1 MIPRP
6 QKEDF
11 KIIGYYLGKIA
22 FGLGVMMLIPL
33 ALGLA
38 YGETNPSLD
47 FLISISLTL
56 SLGMLLT
63 ILCHTERDPKWMHG
77 MVIVSLSWLV
87 AMFLGAV
94 PLYLSGHF
102 KSYLDACFDAMSGF
116 ATTGLTLVQNLDHL
130 SYSHNL
136 WRHLIMFIGGQGIVI
151 VALSFLVRGAAG
163 AFSIYAGEA
172 REERILPN
180 VISTA
185 RFIWLVSI
193 TYLILGTSVLTFV
206 AFYEGIPL
214 KNSLFHGVCIF
225 IAAFDTGGFTPQSQS
240 ILYYHSFLFEI
251 TTIVIMLLGALN
263 FKLHYAIW
271 SGNKAE
277 IRRNIET
284 ITLFITIMATFIIT
298 AFGLKQFDTY
308 PHAIAFFRKGF
319 YQLISSHSG
328 TGYMTIYAKQFIKEW
343 GPLALVGITI
353 AMAFGGSTCSTTGG
367 IKALRLGII
376 FKAMAH
382 DIRRIILP
390 ESAVVIGKFHHIK
403 EIVLGDK
410 QVRSACLITLAYI
423 ALYVGGAIVGMC
435 LGYPFLDSLFESTS
449 ASANVGL
456 SCGITAA
463 SMPTLLKITYMF
475 QMWAGRLEFVA
486 IFTLAGFFIA
496 AVKGK

>member
-1 MIPRP
+1 MIPSP

-22 FGLGVMMLIPL
+22 FGLGVTMLIPL
-33 ALGLA
+33 GLGLA

-47 FLISISLTL
+47 FLISMSVTL
-56 SLGMLLT
+56 GFGILLT
-63 ILCHTERDPKWMHG
+63 IFCHTEGDPKWMHG
-77 MVIVSLSWLV
+77 MVIVSLGWLA
-87 AMFLGAV
+87 AMFLGAI

-116 ATTGLTLVQNLDHL
+116 ATTGLTLVQDLDHL
-130 SYSHNL
+130 SYSHNI

-163 AFSIYAGEA
+163 AFRIYVGEA

-185 RFIWLVSI
+185 RFIWLVSV
-193 TYLILGTSVLTFV
+193 TYLILGTAVLTLA

-214 KNSLFHGVCIF
+214 KNAIFHGVCVF

-240 ILYYHSFLFEI
+240 ILYYHSFLFEAV
-251 TTIVIMLLGALN
+251 TIVIMLLGAIN

-284 ITLFITIMATFIIT
+284 ITLFITIIATFLIT
-298 AFGLKQFDTY
+298 AFGLKQFNTY
-308 PHAIAFFRKGF
+308 PEAIAFFRKGF

-353 AMAFGGSTCSTTGG
+353 AMAFGGSACSTTGG

-390 ESAVVIGKFHHIK
+390 ESAVVAEKFHHIK
-403 EIVLGDK
+403 EVILEDK

-423 ALYVGGAIVGMC
+423 TLYIAGAVVGMC

-456 SCGITAA
+456 SCGITSAG
-463 SMPTLLKITYMF
+463 MPALLKITYMF